1 MPYAIVK
8 AVNQEQVGTEAPSKH
23 GEGLLRRF
31 ERGVDAATR
40 NNITAYGYSVTIT
53 AAFGILSVPQGS
65 PGIKEILAFAGGA
78 VIAFALIGGLVS
90 GGFREELEDEPSP
103 VKLLGSAFALICPL
117 VGGLGARRCVY
128 RKLVAGRLGC
138 LAGRSL
144 LDDGRLP
151 STGGSGDGCSAPHDE
166 AHQGRDELNSHA
178 STYFSVPLN
187 LTNFGELR

>member
-8 AVNQEQVGTEAPSKH
+8 AVNQEQVGSEAPSKH

-103 VKLLGSAFALICPL
+103 VKLLGSAFALLSVGLALGAAFIASWLLAGWAAWL
-117 VGGLGARRCVY
+117 VGAFLTTVAY
-128 RKLVAGRLGC
+128 LVLVGVEMAV
-138 LAGRSL
+138 
-144 LDDGRLP
+144 
-151 STGGSGDGCSAPHDE
+151 
-166 AHQGRDELNSHA
+166 AHHMMKR
-178 STYFSVPLN
+178 TK
-187 LTNFGELR
+187 GEMN